1 MQVIKSNPNPT
12 QTRIAIALPPMLNP
26 TCIVGWMD
34 GWMDGWM
41 EGRREGVTEGGRNGL
56 MDGRKVVWM
65 EGWMDE

>member
-34 GWMDGWM
+34 GW
-41 EGRREGVTEGGRNGL
+41 REGGREEVTEGGRKEWIDGWKEGSL
-56 MDGRKVVWM
+56 DGGMDG
-65 EGWMDE
+65 

>member
-34 GWMDGWM
+34 GWR
-41 EGRREGVTEGGRNGL
+41 EGGREGVTEGGRKEWIDGWKEGSL
-56 MDGRKVVWM
+56 DGGMDG
-65 EGWMDE
+65 